1 MYSQQVA
8 HFAGNMAYCL
18 NKQKSITSLLASF
31 FPFFL
36 LQVLPKP
43 GQLIVQPQ
51 ARVAP
56 PPPSIPSER
65 SNAEVSSGAG
75 ELSDSVS
82 VGEVAVSGIRK
93 KKLKVE
99 TELN

>member
-1 MYSQQVA
+1 MCTASRW
-8 HFAGNMAYCL
+8 HTLPG
-18 NKQKSITSLLASF
+18 IWSLTLMVRFLHLLPF
-31 FPFFL
+31 FPSFL
-36 LQVLPKP
+36 PQVLPKP

-51 ARVAP
+51 ATVAP

-65 SNAEVSSGAG
+65 SNVEVSSGAG

-82 VGEVAVSGIRK
+82 VGEVAVSSIRK

-99 TELN
+99 TELT